1 MKQATFP
8 EGVTIAII
16 ASITVAALFS
26 VMSSLFIGGNVF
38 MLLVAAVSFFYIV
51 YLLLRSK
58 ERVGR
63 ITIIVCWFVITLTS
77 LVFVS
82 SLLLYLAIQLFMI
95 WLVRSLYFYN
105 SIFSALIDLAMTSMS
120 LVVALWALSS
130 SGSIFLSFWSFFLV
144 QALFVYI
151 PKNFIAKDKT
161 PAGRN
166 TETDKFE
173 YAHHAAEAAVTKLV
187 KTH

>member
-8 EGVTIAII
+8 EGVMIALI

-26 VMSSLFIGGNVF
+26 VMSSLFVGSNLF
-38 MLLVAAVSFFYIV
+38 MLLVAALSFFYIV

-58 ERVGR
+58 QRVGR
-63 ITIIVCWFVITLTS
+63 ITVLVSWFVITLTS

-105 SIFSALIDLAMTSMS
+105 SIFSALIDLAMTSLS
-120 LVVALWALSS
+120 LVVALWALNS
-130 SGSIFLSFWSFFLV
+130 SGSLFLSFWSFFLV

-151 PKNFIAKDKT
+151 PKNF
-161 PAGRN
+161 AGKKKSSGSN
-166 TETDKFE
+166 YAETDRFE
-173 YAHHAAEAAVTKLV
+173 YAYRAAESAVTKLV
-187 KTH
+187 KPN